1 MGSASESGENAVAL
15 GPAVLLA
22 IFIGLG
28 VIIFTFLLKWIK
40 QEQRDK
46 GSAKSKLNYHY
57 YRIILR

>member
-40 QEQRDK
+40 QERREK
-46 GSAKSKLNYHY
+46 GSAKSKLNQQY
-57 YRIILR
+57 Y